1 MSTATL
7 PIADDLRVH
16 EVEKTTVAQ
25 AAYVNM
31 VRQIGSD
38 HEAKRDHNE
47 VSIILNLAL
56 ASGIDAGR
64 ESFPKRSFCRALT
77 LP

>member
-1 MSTATL
+1 MSTTTL
-7 PIADDLRVH
+7 PLADDLRAH
-16 EVEKTTVAQ
+16 KVETTAKAE
-25 AAYVNM
+25 AAFVSM
-31 VRQIGSD
+31 VRLIGSD
-38 HEAKRDHNE
+38 IEANRDHNE